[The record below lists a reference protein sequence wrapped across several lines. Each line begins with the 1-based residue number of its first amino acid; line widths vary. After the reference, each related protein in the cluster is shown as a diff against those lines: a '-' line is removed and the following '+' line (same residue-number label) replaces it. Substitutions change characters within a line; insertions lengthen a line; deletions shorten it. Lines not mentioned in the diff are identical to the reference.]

1 MLPYFLSILLV
12 IGIKTILVVGQEFAA
27 PEILA
32 AKDPDTI
39 FRPLLG
45 RIAKDEADEAV
56 DNPRVIRG
64 LLTVGRDSCPSNYAV
79 CPDGG

>member
-1 MLPYFLSILLV
+1 M
-12 IGIKTILVVGQEFAA
+12 IGIKTIFAVGQEFAA

-32 AKDPDTI
+32 ARDPDTI
-39 FRPLLG
+39 FQPLLG
-45 RIAKDEADEAV
+45 RIAKNEVDEAV

-64 LLTVGRDSCPSNYAV
+64 LLIVGRDSCPSNYAV